1 MVHLI
6 KITCSCNTYG
16 LSTHPAIPAPRAGLE
31 GVLGSLCRSCFTLG
45 LPTYSGHVV
54 LQVSVFMPARDCLVR
69 WERLHR
75 YCRQAGAGRGLGG
88 GRPEFTWFSALK
100 P

>member
-6 KITCSCNTYG
+6 KITCFCNTYG

-54 LQVSVFMPARDCLVR
+54 LQVSVFMPARECIVPLGEASQVLPAGR
-69 WERLHR
+69 GW
-75 YCRQAGAGRGLGG
+75 QGAGR
-88 GRPEFTWFSALK
+88 RAA
-100 P
+100 